1 MTVFVAEIFRYP
13 VKGLSAERMPEA
25 RLTPGAGLPLDR
37 HFAICH
43 GRSAFDPRQPSWQRR
58 REFLQVAHDPRLVLL
73 DVSFE
78 STSEVLT
85 IRQAGK
91 IAVSAKVSDEM
102 GRADIDAFFAEF
114 MRDDDRGPPRLVS
127 APGVMFTD
135 QADKLVSLIH
145 RASLADLR
153 THLEAFPDEARFR
166 GNLIIDGG
174 RPWQEFGWLGR
185 ELRVGEA
192 TLRIVKRIDRCAATM
207 ANPMTGERDLN
218 IPNAL
223 QVAYG
228 HVDCGVF
235 GEVTGAG
242 IVRPGDVVIVQ

>member
-1 MTVFVAEIFRYP
+1 
-13 VKGLSAERMPEA
+13 
-25 RLTPGAGLPLDR
+25 
-37 HFAICH
+37 
-43 GRSAFDPRQPSWQRR
+43 
-58 REFLQVAHDPRLVLL
+58 
-73 DVSFE
+73 
-78 STSEVLT
+78 
-85 IRQAGK
+85 
-91 IAVSAKVSDEM
+91 
-102 GRADIDAFFAEF
+102 
-114 MRDDDRGPPRLVS
+114 
-127 APGVMFTD
+127 MFTD